1 MGTHEQKPGTGEAGA
16 ASPIMRREARYREG
30 VRSFHPRSQRQW
42 QGRDSARACLSPGP
56 GATPALPPLVTTLR
70 PSLRP
75 RHLSPSVCGPTPT
88 GPSSV
93 CKDAPSP
100 GSSLTSSGQWHVPPS
115 CSAPAWPPEWA
126 VKPPDLRGS
135 TAMSSFPVTWRDHLG
150 SPALLQGPDG
160 PSSLYPECSEPW
172 QRATRAASR
181 AQHGRAHEAELVL
194 SAHVLLS
201 QSKPPGHTGL

>member
-1 MGTHEQKPGTGEAGA
+1 MA
-16 ASPIMRREARYREG
+16 
-30 VRSFHPRSQRQW
+30 
-42 QGRDSARACLSPGP
+42 GP
-56 GATPALPPLVTTLR
+56 G
-70 PSLRP
+70 
-75 RHLSPSVCGPTPT
+75 LSPSL
-88 GPSSV
+88 SV
-93 CKDAPSP
+93 PRARSAPCAASF
-100 GSSLTSSGQWHVPPS
+100 GRHPPS
-115 CSAPAWPPEWA
+115 LPPSAAPVPFGLRANPHWSFQRLQRCPLAGQLPDFLGPVA
-126 VKPPDLRGS
+126 RSTFVLSPCLATRVGGKTPDLRGS
-135 TAMSSFPVTWRDHLG
+135 TAISSFPVTWRDHLG